1 MDSRLGILWLGI
13 IEEVPRHLSR
23 CGRQE
28 PFGRFVD
35 ESQKRIPLR
44 LLDIA
49 IEKVDPAIG
58 MINADQSLGATE
70 GTDA

>member
-1 MDSRLGILWLGI
+1 MILWRI
-13 IEEVPRHLSR
+13 IEEILLHLSR
-23 CGRQE
+23 RGRQK

-44 LLDIA
+44 LVDIA
-49 IEKVDPAIG
+49 VEKVGPAFVPVV
-58 MINADQSLGATE
+58 NPDQSLGAIE